1 MKIRSFALL
10 AISLPICLSAASSG
24 AQLAIYYSFDVPP
37 SAALVN
43 EIQAEMNRVLGD
55 GGVRIAWRPAES
67 PRNGEDFPGVVFLR
81 FQGTCSWD
89 HGSALIV
96 YSDPAGQPLA
106 ETDISNGHVLPFG
119 AVKCDTVRNFIASVL
134 KSSDP
139 QENDIALGRA
149 IARVSAHEIYHM
161 LTGSEEHSRHGI
173 ARGAHSRADLTAPRF
188 AFAEPQMNWLRAWAS
203 KSASGMTVAAA
214 TGSTNDTVPSESTV
228 SGGADIAGR

>member
-24 AQLAIYYSFDVPP
+24 AQLAIYYSFNVPP

-43 EIQAEMNRVLGD
+43 EMQAEMNRVLGD
-55 GGVRIAWRPAES
+55 AGVRIAWRPAGS

-89 HGSALIV
+89 RGSALTA

-106 ETDISNGHVLPFG
+106 ETDISDGHVLPFG
-119 AVKCDTVRNFIASVL
+119 AVRCDTVRNFIASVL

-139 QENDIALGRA
+139 RENNVALGRA
-149 IARVSAHEIYHM
+149 LARVSAHEIYHM
-161 LTGSEEHSRHGI
+161 LTGSEEHSRRGI
-173 ARGAHSRADLTAPRF
+173 ARGSHSRADLTAPTF
-188 AFAEPQMNWLRAWAS
+188 VFAEPQMNWLRAWAT
-203 KSASGMTVAAA
+203 KSAGGVTVAAA
-214 TGSTNDTVPSESTV
+214 ADNTNDAIPSESTV
-228 SGGADIAGR
+228 SGSADVAGR